1 MKYVKLLKE
10 HNYLWWWRGRG
21 GGCQKSSFITTEKDI
36 LLNCVKF
43 KKKRKKEIG
52 QHLTIDPNWNHCLLP
67 KLPIIGSPVKYW
79 NFIWVIFLN
88 EKISLAIFYFSCC
101 QQISWKDQIQH
112 CLSTLSDFLICGSQP
127 QSHWFLLK
135 MQIIICSCW
144 FFLSSVS

>member
-1 MKYVKLLKE
+1 MLISYWK
-10 HNYLWWWRGRG
+10 NTIICG

-36 LLNCVKF
+36 LLNCVKLKKKE
-43 KKKRKKEIG
+43 KKKRNWSTSHNWSELEPLSVAKIG
-52 QHLTIDPNWNHCLLP
+52 HHWLSCQILD
-67 KLPIIGSPVKYW
+67 G
-79 NFIWVIFLN
+79 IWVIFLN

-112 CLSTLSDFLICGSQP
+112 CLSTLSDFPICGTQP